1 MHGVHGVAGSNPVAP
16 TIYIYY
22 FFIELINFTIFN
34 PSATDGPIPTANDI
48 VAMPTVTPKINP
60 MNTTDVSI
68 NILITEIGYL
78 EFFCNPVINPARGPE
93 PKLAIK

>member
-16 TIYIYY
+16 TIFIYY
-22 FFIELINFTIFN
+22 FFIELINFTIFS
-34 PSATDGPIPTANDI
+34 PRATGGPIATANNI
-48 VAMPTVTPKINP
+48 VAMPTVPPKINP

-78 EFFCNPVINPARGPE
+78 EFFTTP
-93 PKLAIK
+93 